1 MSQPSPLPSG
11 WGMVL
16 RFQFLSRVTTWEKSR
31 NKSDC
36 LRNKEELKL
45 EILTVVELLVDTIV
59 ALDGVIA
66 KDDSV
71 D

>member
-1 MSQPSPLPSG
+1 
-11 WGMVL
+11 MVL

-36 LRNKEELKL
+36 LCDKKELKL
-45 EILTVVELLVDTIV
+45 GILTVVELLVDTIV
-59 ALDGVIA
+59 ALNGVIA